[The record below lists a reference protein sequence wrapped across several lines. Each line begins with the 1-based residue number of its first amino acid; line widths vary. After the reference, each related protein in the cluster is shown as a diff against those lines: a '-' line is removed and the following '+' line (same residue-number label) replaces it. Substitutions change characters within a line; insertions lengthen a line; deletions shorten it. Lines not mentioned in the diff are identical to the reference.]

1 MCQQWFISYM
11 KFLFI
16 HMIGFDALFIS
27 TVALSTAI
35 LLFVRTSFHLNHFAA
50 MHISTRYMP

>member
-1 MCQQWFISYM
+1 M

-27 TVALSTAI
+27 TAI
-35 LLFVRTSFHLNHFAA
+35 LLFIRTSFHFYHFAA

>member
-1 MCQQWFISYM
+1 M

-27 TVALSTAI
+27 TVALFTAI
-35 LLFVRTSFHLNHFAA
+35 LLFIRTSCHFNHFAA

>member
-1 MCQQWFISYM
+1 M

-35 LLFVRTSFHLNHFAA
+35 LLFIRTSFHFNHFAA